1 MCGAVLVA
9 LTSTWTGM
17 GCCRC
22 KANTAKSVHADE
34 IVPCTLDSERA
45 QRSRQHERGTSAERR
60 YKRSHRRS
68 PTSGRRRHGGHR
80 HGGHTHRHHHQAVAA
95 SAAAADH
102 SRRSSY
108 SSQGLCPLPQPRPP
122 AITICS
128 SSNVIRAVEITRL
141 PSLFFTPTLYSSN
154 NKMPEDEWRMGWLIV
169 PHGRGE
175 EGRSYFWKRDSFYFG
190 RFEHFVCREF
200 LTAPLVALVVAGARM
215 VARCRRLST

>member
-34 IVPCTLDSERA
+34 IVPYTLDARVSTREA
-45 QRSRQHERGTSAERR
+45 LARSVDTSAA
-60 YKRSHRRS
+60 
-68 PTSGRRRHGGHR
+68 TVGRRRPGG
-80 HGGHTHRHHHQAVAA
+80 GATGDTVMAGTHTVITTRP
-95 SAAAADH
+95 
-102 SRRSSY
+102 SRRA
-108 SSQGLCPLPQPRPP
+108 PP
-122 AITICS
+122 PPTTPAAHPTPA
-128 SSNVIRAVEITRL
+128 RTRL